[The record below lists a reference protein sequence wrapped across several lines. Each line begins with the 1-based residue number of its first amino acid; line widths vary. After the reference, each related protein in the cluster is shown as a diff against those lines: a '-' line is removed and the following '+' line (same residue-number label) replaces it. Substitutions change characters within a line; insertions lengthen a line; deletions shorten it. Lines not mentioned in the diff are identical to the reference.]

1 LFTLAAV
8 KQQNQIKR
16 ALSRPEAMTHIQK
29 LIQDGGFVNRTRLA
43 DSICEDLGLRDPR
56 GQVQRAGCLK
66 ALRELEAAGKVR
78 LPVPRMTP
86 GERAPRRL
94 AQPVPE
100 PAGVP
105 EEVGEL
111 RGLELL
117 VVKGESDM
125 RIWNELMLGEHPRG
139 AGPLVGRQLR
149 YLIASEHG
157 WLGGLG
163 FAAPALQ
170 LADRDQWIGWSVE
183 QRRAGLHW
191 VVCLSRFLIR
201 PSVECSN
208 LASHVLGMCR
218 QRLPE
223 DFERCYGIRPLL
235 LESFVD
241 TDMHLGT
248 CYRAANWS
256 RVGRTS
262 GRGRQDRLRQAGET
276 VKDIYVYPLEKD
288 FRVRM
293 GLATDAGDSVLRV
306 SDGLETN
313 CWADKEFG
321 GAELGDARL
330 SQRLVEIARM
340 KGEQPGSKFAD
351 VFGVDGARTKGY
363 YRLID
368 HPDESAVNM
377 EQILAPHRERTIR
390 RMKGQRVVLCL
401 QDGSTLDFSGLA
413 QCEGLGVIGSN
424 PTGAP
429 TRGLQLHST
438 LAVTTQGL
446 PLGVLRAQCGPPIL
460 RSPEETRYSYQ
471 IPIEEKETFCWIE
484 GLRDLMT
491 LAPEMPQTRL
501 VDVSDRESDIFE
513 LFEER
518 QDNPCV
524 DLLVRA
530 KNNRVLESEPL
541 KLFDA
546 IAQSPLQGETRVEIG
561 RQSARPKRSK
571 REAGPK
577 REARTAT
584 LSLRYQRVKL
594 APPSYA
600 SHKEP
605 IEIWVIQGRE
615 EHPPAGA
622 EAIEWFLLT
631 TIPLDSWE
639 DAVRCLQWYCLRWRI
654 EDWHRVLKSGCRIE
668 EAAHKTAER
677 LRRSIAI
684 NLVIAWRIMLMTRL
698 GREVPELPAEVLFSD
713 LEIKVLSA
721 YAKKKGLKAP
731 ALLGEAVRL
740 TARIGGYLGRAND
753 PPPGDELMWNGYTQL
768 QLLCEGFALRDDDSS
783 STYG

>member
-1 LFTLAAV
+1 V

-16 ALSRPEAMTHIQK
+16 TLSQREAIAHIQK
-29 LIQDGGFVNRTRLA
+29 LIQVGGFVNRTKLA
-43 DSICEDLGLRDPR
+43 DSVCEHLGLRDPR
-56 GQVQRAGCLK
+56 GQLQRGGCLK
-66 ALRELEAAGKVR
+66 ALRELEAAGKFR
-78 LPVPRMTP
+78 LPAPRMTP
-86 GERAPRRL
+86 GERVPRRL
-94 AQPVPE
+94 PEPVPE
-100 PAGVP
+100 PRGVP

-117 VVKGESDM
+117 PVESDSAK
-125 RIWNELMLGEHPRG
+125 RTWNELMLAEHPRG

-149 YLIASEHG
+149 YLIASQHG

-170 LADRDQWIGWSVE
+170 LADRDDWIGWSVE

-191 VVCLSRFLIR
+191 VVGLSRLLIR
-201 PSVECSN
+201 PSVRCRN
-208 LASHVLGMCR
+208 LASRVLSWCAR
-218 QRLPE
+218 RVPE
-223 DFERCYGIRPLL
+223 DFERRYGIRPLL

-241 TDMHLGT
+241 TELHLGT
-248 CYRAANWS
+248 CYRAANWI
-256 RVGRTS
+256 RVGWTS
-262 GRGRQDRLRQAGET
+262 GRGRQDRFREASET
-276 VKDIYVYPLEKD
+276 VKDIYMYPLEKE

-293 GLATDAGDSVLRV
+293 GLAADAGGGVLGLT
-306 SDGLETN
+306 DGLETGG
-313 CWADKEFG
+313 WADKEFG

-340 KGEQPGSKFAD
+340 KGEQPGSGFAD
-351 VFGVDGARTKGY
+351 VAGGDWAATKGY

-377 EQILAPHRERTIR
+377 EQILAPHRDRTIR

-424 PTGAP
+424 QTGAQ

-438 LAVTTQGL
+438 LPVTTQGL
-446 PLGVLRAQCGPPIL
+446 ALGVLRAQCGAPIL

-484 GLRDLMT
+484 GLRDLIA

-501 VDVSDRESDIFE
+501 VGVSDRESDIYE
-513 LFEER
+513 LLEER
-518 QDNPCV
+518 QSNPCV

-530 KNNRVLESEPL
+530 KNNRVLGSDPR
-541 KLFDA
+541 KLFEA
-546 IAQSPLQGETRVEIG
+546 VAESALQGETRVEIG

-571 REAGPK
+571 REAQPK
-577 REARTAT
+577 REARTAI

-594 APPSYA
+594 AAPSYA
-600 SHKEP
+600 RHKEP
-605 IEIWVIQGRE
+605 IDIWVIHARE
-615 EHPPAGA
+615 EQPPAGA

-631 TIPLDSWE
+631 TIVLDSL
-639 DAVRCLQWYCLRWRI
+639 DDTLRCLQWYCLRWRI
-654 EDWHRVLKSGCRIE
+654 EEWHRILKSGCRIE
-668 EAAHKTAER
+668 EAAHMTAER

-684 NLVIAWRIMLMTRL
+684 NLVIAWRILLMTRL
-698 GREVPELPAEVLFSD
+698 GREVPGLPAEVLFSD

-721 YAKKKGLKAP
+721 YAKKK
-731 ALLGEAVRL
+731 V
-740 TARIGGYLGRAND
+740 
-753 PPPGDELMWNGYTQL
+753 
-768 QLLCEGFALRDDDSS
+768 
-783 STYG
+783 